1 MDKTR
6 DDMWTGLDAAF
17 ATLRAL
23 PFPRSGRDPRLQDA
37 HSTLVEYD
45 GYIAGIITRLL
56 SDGGAPAY
64 PLKSK
69 PMLRE
74 QLIELTQYPEPVG
87 SQAILLLTYLDQ
99 IEEVVQQ
106 ARTAVAEA
114 AVQKES

>member
-6 DDMWTGLDAAF
+6 DDMWTDLDAAF

-37 HSTLVEYD
+37 HATLAEYD

-56 SDGGAPAY
+56 RDGGTPAY
-64 PLKSK
+64 PLKFK

-74 QLIELTQYPEPVG
+74 HLIGLTQYHESVG
-87 SQAILLLTYLDQ
+87 SHAILLLTYLDQ

-106 ARTAVAEA
+106 ARTAVAEV
-114 AVQKES
+114 AVQKEP